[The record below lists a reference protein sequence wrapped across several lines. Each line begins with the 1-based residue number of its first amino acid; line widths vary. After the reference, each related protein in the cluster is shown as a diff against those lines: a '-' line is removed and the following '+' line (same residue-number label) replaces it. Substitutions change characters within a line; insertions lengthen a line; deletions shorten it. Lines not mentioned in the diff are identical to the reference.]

1 METRQHKA
9 QIGKNNGVRF
19 GTRRRLLNSL
29 VVLLCAAG
37 PALALPTGSNPVVG
51 ITQNQIVTNGNIM
64 TITNNSAK
72 AIVDWNTFSI
82 ATGETVK
89 IDQTAQSVFLS
100 RVTGGVRSDILGTL
114 QSDGK
119 VFLINRNGIV
129 FGAGAVIN
137 VNGLVASTLNI
148 TNEDFLAGKM
158 KFSAGPVAGTVENK
172 GTISTP
178 SGGQVY
184 LIAPDVQNSGVITA
198 PNGDILLAAGREIL
212 LVDSATPEI
221 AVVVSAPEH
230 QAINLGTLTADA
242 GRIGLYGGIVRQK
255 GIVSANSAVRD
266 ASGRIFLKATKEVT
280 AEAGSI
286 TSANGP
292 QGGSVTLQASEGT
305 TLVSG
310 TVEAKGSEGTGG
322 TVQVLG
328 QYAGLFDS
336 ALVDT
341 SGTAGGGTVLLG
353 GDYQGKNAAVQN
365 ALATYMGKDAV
376 IKADATVSG
385 NGGKVVVWS
394 DNATRAYGT
403 ISVQGGTN
411 GGSGGFI
418 ETSGHW
424 LDVEGIR
431 VNARAPLGKTG
442 LWLLDPTNIY
452 IAVDQATATA
462 AGMVGADTSI
472 DGSGPF
478 SFVASGAVQDSLLT
492 TSTLQATL
500 IGGAAA
506 VSVSTANASGAGVG
520 DIKVVSPV
528 NWDGATGALTLT
540 AAHDILIGASLQTAA
555 LGGGDITLTAGNAI
569 SLNAPIVST
578 YNASLDG
585 IITLT
590 AGSGGI
596 TNGAGAIITAKKLE
610 VNSGGS
616 VTLNNANVLEEVAA
630 NVTGTFRFVA
640 NNPFAVTTVG
650 STSGI
655 TVSGGNVYLETT
667 APGAISVNNQINA
680 GNGKVEL
687 KGYGITFGAGSSAI
701 GDEIRIVASGAAGV
715 NLTGGTIGDTTYTRQ
730 VSFETNSIYNGG
742 MTSIT
747 TSASDIKNEIHF
759 SPYTANATIGVAG
772 GSGTLNVDSTV
783 LGIAN
788 APTLVF
794 GNEAGTTTPA
804 GNITVNPFSWVGGNR
819 QRVALLSAGTVSGN
833 GIDSQQLGVIAGG
846 AVNLTGNNL
855 SAIAIES
862 ASGGVTFTNSTA
874 SFTVTSATGGITD
887 PRTITGV
894 SSGGANITLGTVSSG
909 DITFAAPVNAGT
921 TGVVT
926 LNAAGKLLNG
936 SGGVNIY
943 GASLSAQAAL
953 GIGTNTLSLMTK
965 TPLWSSVSS
974 SSGSIYLDNT
984 GAVQTGSLQV
994 SALSGE
1000 VKLSAHSPLTIGT
1013 GGVQAGSDITLEA
1026 SPMGG
1031 LDDLTINGA
1040 VTSSSGNIYLRA
1052 GNQIFENALVSALN
1066 GSITRTP
1073 FLNGMLVPPN
1083 LQPQPPSAPL
1093 YSDDEVP
1100 AGLVLVSLEE
1110 QGDSEEDKDKKYG
1123 TSQEDRTRSGDTQNA
1138 KPKKNYC
1145 N

>member
-1 METRQHKA
+1 MATMKTRQHKA

-51 ITQNQIVTNGNIM
+51 IIQDQIVTNGKTM

-72 AIVDWNTFSI
+72 AIVEFKTFSI
-82 ATGETVK
+82 AADEIVK
-89 IDQTAQSVFLS
+89 IDQAAQSVFLS
-100 RVTGGVRSDILGTL
+100 RVTGGVRSEIFGALK
-114 QSDGK
+114 SDGK
-119 VFLINRNGIV
+119 VFLINQNGIL
-129 FGAGAVIN
+129 FGPGAVVN

-148 TNEDFLAGKM
+148 TNDDFLAGKM
-158 KFSAGPVAGTVENK
+158 KFTAGTVAGTVENN
-172 GTISTP
+172 GTITTP

-184 LIAPDVQNSGVITA
+184 LIAPDVKNSGVITA

-255 GIVSANSAVRD
+255 GVVSANSAVRD

-280 AEAGSI
+280 VEAGSV
-286 TSANGP
+286 TTANGP
-292 QGGSVTLQASEGT
+292 QGGSITLQASEGT

-310 TVEAKGSEGTGG
+310 TVEAKGSAGTGG

-328 QYAGLFDS
+328 TRVGVTGNAV
-336 ALVDT
+336 VDV
-341 SGTAGGGTVLLG
+341 SGSRGGGTVLGG
-353 GDYQGKNAAVQN
+353 GDYQGKNATVQN
-365 ALATYMGKDAV
+365 AQFTYLGKDAV
-376 IKADATVSG
+376 IKADATDNG
-385 NGGKVVVWS
+385 NGGKVIFWS
-394 DNATRAYGT
+394 DDVTRAYG
-403 ISVQGGTN
+403 SVFARGGAN
-411 GGSGGFI
+411 GGDGGFV
-418 ETSGHW
+418 ETSGKGY
-424 LDVEGIR
+424 LDFQAQVSTL
-431 VNARAPLGKTG
+431 APHGKMG
-442 LWLLDPTNIY
+442 SLLLDPTNIT
-452 IAVDQATATA
+452 I
-462 AGMVGADTSI
+462 
-472 DGSGPF
+472 
-478 SFVASGAVQDSLLT
+478 VASGPDIAGDLT
-492 TSTLQATL
+492 GIDILSSTDLND
-500 IGGAAA
+500 AA
-506 VSVSTANASGAGVG
+506 VDYPGANSVITA
-520 DIKVVSPV
+520 
-528 NWDGATGALTLT
+528 GALAGIINGGTAVTL
-540 AAHDILIGASLQTAA
+540 AATNDISVNSAISPSATNGLTLNAGHDININAA
-555 LGGGDITLTAGNAI
+555 ISRTMGGDITLSAGNKI
-569 SLNAPIVST
+569 SLSALLESNGFYAVS
-578 YNASLDG
+578 
-585 IITLT
+585 LT

-596 TNGAGAIITAKKLE
+596 TA
-610 VNSGGS
+610 NSGGS
-616 VTLNNANVLEEVAA
+616 VSVKYLKVISGGSANLTQGNAVEFLAA
-630 NVTGTFRFVA
+630 NVAGNFNYTSNSTFSVASVGGT
-640 NNPFAVTTVG
+640 N
-650 STSGI
+650 GI
-655 TVSGGNVYLETT
+655 TSTGGNVSLEATGSNYLL
-667 APGAISVNNQINA
+667 VNNQISA
-680 GNGKVEL
+680 VSGQAKLKADKVE
-687 KGYGITFGAGSSAI
+687 FNAGSSVIAKDVDI
-701 GDEIRIVASGAAGV
+701 TAAGTLGV
-715 NLTGGTIGDTTYTRQ
+715 YLTGGSIGDSTYTRQ
-730 VSFETNSIYNGG
+730 VSFETDAISGTG
-742 MTSIT
+742 TTVT

-759 SPYTANATIGVAG
+759 SPYTANATVGVAG
-772 GSGTLNVDSTV
+772 GSGTLSVGTGV
-783 LGIAN
+783 LGLLD
-788 APTLVF
+788 APTVVF
-794 GNEAGTTTPA
+794 GNESGSTKPS
-804 GNITVNPFSWVGGNR
+804 GNITVNPFSWTGGNR

-874 SFTVTSATGGITD
+874 GFTVTSATGGITN

-909 DITFAAPVNAGT
+909 DITFVAPVNAGT
-921 TGVVT
+921 TGAVT

-974 SSGSIYLDNT
+974 SGGSIYLDNT

-1031 LDDLTINGA
+1031 LDDLTINGP

-1052 GNQIFENALVSALN
+1052 GNQIFENALITALN

-1083 LQPQPPSAPL
+1083 LQPQTPSAPL
-1093 YSDDEVP
+1093 YSDGEVP

-1110 QGDSEEDKDKKYG
+1110 QGDGEEDKDKKYG

>member
-1 METRQHKA
+1 MKTKQYEA
-9 QIGKNNGVRF
+9 NNCGKQGGRY
-19 GTRRRLLNSL
+19 GTRRKVLHAL
-29 VVLLCAAG
+29 VTLLCVAG
-37 PALALPTGSNPVVG
+37 PAYALPTGSNPVVG
-51 ITQNQIVTNGNIM
+51 IIQDQIVTNGKTM

-72 AIVDWNTFSI
+72 AIVEFKTFSI
-82 ATGETVK
+82 AADEIVK
-89 IDQTAQSVFLS
+89 INQAVQSVFLS
-100 RVTGGVRSDILGTL
+100 RVTGGVRSEIFGALK
-114 QSDGK
+114 SDGK
-119 VFLINRNGIV
+119 VFLINQNGIL
-129 FGAGAVIN
+129 FGPGAVVN

-148 TNEDFLAGKM
+148 TNDDFLAGKM
-158 KFSAGPVAGTVENK
+158 KFTAGTVAGSVDNK
-172 GTISTP
+172 GTITTP

-280 AEAGSI
+280 VEAGSV
-286 TSANGP
+286 TTANGP
-292 QGGSVTLQASEGT
+292 QGGSITLQASEGT

-310 TVEAKGSEGTGG
+310 GVEAKGSAGTGG

-328 QYAGLFDS
+328 TRT
-336 ALVDT
+336 ALTGNAVVDA
-341 SGTAGGGTVLLG
+341 SGSRGGGTVLVG
-353 GDYQGKNAAVQN
+353 GDYQGKNATVQN
-365 ALATYMGKDAV
+365 AQFTYLGKDAV
-376 IKADATVSG
+376 IKADATDNG
-385 NGGKVVVWS
+385 NGGKVILWS
-394 DNATRAYGT
+394 DDVTRAYG
-403 ISVQGGTN
+403 SVFARGGAN
-411 GGSGGFI
+411 GGDGGFV
-418 ETSGHW
+418 ETSGKGY
-424 LDVEGIR
+424 LDFQAQ
-431 VNARAPLGKTG
+431 VNTLAPHGKIG
-442 LWLLDPTNIY
+442 SLLLDPTNIT
-452 IAVDQATATA
+452 I
-462 AGMVGADTSI
+462 
-472 DGSGPF
+472 
-478 SFVASGAVQDSLLT
+478 VASDPDIAGDLTGIDIVNSTDLDNAALDYPGANSVITASALAGIINGGT
-492 TSTLQATL
+492 AVTLAATND
-500 IGGAAA
+500 I
-506 VSVSTANASGAGVG
+506 SVNSA
-520 DIKVVSPV
+520 ISPS
-528 NWDGATGALTLT
+528 ATNGLTLN
-540 AAHDILIGASLQTAA
+540 AGHDININAA
-555 LGGGDITLTAGNAI
+555 ISRTMGGDITLSAGNKI
-569 SLNAPIVST
+569 SLSALLESNGFYAVS
-578 YNASLDG
+578 
-585 IITLT
+585 LT

-596 TNGAGAIITAKKLE
+596 TA
-610 VNSGGS
+610 NSGGS
-616 VTLNNANVLEEVAA
+616 VSAKYLKVISGGSANLTQGNAVEFLAA
-630 NVTGTFRFVA
+630 NVAGNFNYTSNSTFSVASVGGTD
-640 NNPFAVTTVG
+640 
-650 STSGI
+650 GI
-655 TVSGGNVYLETT
+655 TSTGGTVNLE
-667 APGAISVNNQINA
+667 ALSVGTITVNDQINA
-680 GNGKVEL
+680 GSGKVEL

-701 GDEIRIVASGAAGV
+701 GDEIRVVASGAAGV
-715 NLTGGTIGDTTYTRQ
+715 NLTGGSIGDTTYTRQ

-759 SPYTANATIGVAG
+759 SPYTANATVGVAG

-783 LGIAN
+783 LSIAN
-788 APTLVF
+788 APTVVF
-794 GNEAGTTTPA
+794 GNEAGTATPA
-804 GNITVNPFSWVGGNR
+804 GNITVNPFSWTGGNR

-874 SFTVTSATGGITD
+874 GFTVTSATGGITN

-894 SSGGANITLGTVSSG
+894 SSGGANISLGTVSSG

-921 TGVVT
+921 TGAVT

-974 SSGSIYLDNT
+974 SGGSIYLDNT

-1031 LDDLTINGA
+1031 LDDLTINGP

-1052 GNQIFENALVSALN
+1052 GNQIFENALITALN
-1066 GSITRTP
+1066 GSVTRTP

-1083 LQPQPPSAPL
+1083 LQPQTPSAPL
-1093 YSDDEVP
+1093 YSDGEVP

-1110 QGDSEEDKDKKYG
+1110 QGDGEEDKDKKYG
-1123 TSQEDRTRSGDTQNA
+1123 TNQEDRTRSGDTQNA

>member
-1 METRQHKA
+1 MGTMKTKQYEA
-9 QIGKNNGVRF
+9 NNCGKLGGRY
-19 GTRRRLLNSL
+19 GTRRKVLHAL
-29 VVLLCAAG
+29 VTLLCAAG
-37 PALALPTGSNPVVG
+37 PAYALPTGPQVINGTAG
-51 ITQNQIVTNGNIM
+51 ITINGNVMTVTNSPN
-64 TITNNSAK
+64 
-72 AIVDWNTFSI
+72 AIINWGGFSI
-82 ATGETVK
+82 ASGETTKFV
-89 IDQTAQSVFLS
+89 QQSAASAVLN
-100 RVTGGVRSDILGTL
+100 RVTGGDPSAIYGSLL
-114 QSDGK
+114 SNGK
-119 VFLINRNGIV
+119 VFLINQNGIL
-129 FGAGAVIN
+129 FGPGAVVN

-148 TNEDFLAGKM
+148 TNDDFLAGKM
-158 KFSAGPVAGTVENK
+158 KFTAGTVFGTVDNR
-172 GTISTP
+172 GTITTP

-280 AEAGSI
+280 VEAGSV
-286 TSANGP
+286 TTANGP
-292 QGGSVTLQASEGT
+292 QGGSITLQASEGT
-305 TLVSG
+305 ALVAG
-310 TVEAKGSEGTGG
+310 AVEAKGSAGTGG
-322 TVQVLG
+322 IVQVLG
-328 QYAGLFDS
+328 TRT
-336 ALVDT
+336 ALTGNAVVDA
-341 SGTAGGGTVLLG
+341 SGSRGGGTVLVG
-353 GDYQGKNAAVQN
+353 GDYQGKNATVQN
-365 ALATYMGKDAV
+365 AQFTYLGKDAV
-376 IKADATVSG
+376 IKADATDNG
-385 NGGKVVVWS
+385 NGGKVILWS
-394 DNATRAYGT
+394 DDVTRAYG
-403 ISVQGGTN
+403 SVFARGGAN
-411 GGSGGFI
+411 GGDGGFV
-418 ETSGHW
+418 ETSGKGY
-424 LDVEGIR
+424 LDFQAQ
-431 VNARAPLGKTG
+431 VNTLAPHGKIG
-442 LWLLDPTNIY
+442 SLLLDPTNITIVASGPD
-452 IAVDQATATA
+452 IAGDLTGNDIVSSTDLDDAVLSYPGANSVITATA
-462 AGMVGADTSI
+462 LAN
-472 DGSGPF
+472 
-478 SFVASGAVQDSLLT
+478 LLNTNT
-492 TSTLQATL
+492 TLAATNDITVNAAISTTPGYTQ
-500 IGGAAA
+500 G
-506 VSVSTANASGAGVG
+506 
-520 DIKVVSPV
+520 
-528 NWDGATGALTLT
+528 LTLN
-540 AAHDILIGASLQTAA
+540 AGHDINIYAAISRTA
-555 LGGGDITLTAGNAI
+555 GGDITLSAGNKI
-569 SLNAPIVST
+569 SLSALLESNGFYAVS
-578 YNASLDG
+578 
-585 IITLT
+585 LT

-596 TNGAGAIITAKKLE
+596 TA
-610 VNSGGS
+610 NSGGS
-616 VTLNNANVLEEVAA
+616 ISAKYLKVVSGGSANLTQGNAAEFLAA
-630 NVTGTFRFVA
+630 NVAGNFNYTSSSSFTVSSVGGT
-640 NNPFAVTTVG
+640 N
-650 STSGI
+650 GI
-655 TVSGGNVYLETT
+655 TSTGGTVNLEALGVGTVT
-667 APGAISVNNQINA
+667 VNDQINA
-680 GNGKVEL
+680 GSGKVEL
-687 KGYGITFGAGSSAI
+687 KGYGITFVAGSSAI

-715 NLTGGTIGDTTYTRQ
+715 NLTGGSIGDTTYTRQ

-759 SPYTANATIGVAG
+759 SPYTANATVGVAG

-788 APTLVF
+788 APTVVF
-794 GNEAGTTTPA
+794 GNEAGSTTPA

-874 SFTVTSATGGITD
+874 GFTVTSATGGITN

-909 DITFAAPVNAGT
+909 EITFAAPVNAGT
-921 TGVVT
+921 TGALT

-943 GASLSAQAAL
+943 GASLSVQAAL

-974 SSGSIYLDNT
+974 SGGSIYLDNT

-1031 LDDLTINGA
+1031 LDDLTINGP

-1052 GNQIFENALVSALN
+1052 GNQIFENALITALN

-1083 LQPQPPSAPL
+1083 LQPQTPSAPL
-1093 YSDDEVP
+1093 YSDGEVP

-1110 QGDSEEDKDKKYG
+1110 QGDGEEDKDKKYG

>member
-1 METRQHKA
+1 MKTKQYEA
-9 QIGKNNGVRF
+9 NNCGKQGGRY
-19 GTRRRLLNSL
+19 GTRRKVLHAL
-29 VVLLCAAG
+29 VTLLCAAG
-37 PALALPTGSNPVVG
+37 PAYALPTGPQVINGTAG
-51 ITQNQIVTNGNIM
+51 ITINGNVMTVTNSPN
-64 TITNNSAK
+64 
-72 AIVDWNTFSI
+72 AIINWGSFSI
-82 ATGETVK
+82 ASGETTKFV
-89 IDQTAQSVFLS
+89 QQSAASAVLN
-100 RVTGGVRSDILGTL
+100 RVTGGDPSAIYGSLL
-114 QSDGK
+114 SNGK
-119 VFLINRNGIV
+119 VFLINQNGIL
-129 FGAGAVIN
+129 FGPGAVVN

-148 TNEDFLAGKM
+148 TNDDFLAGKM
-158 KFSAGPVAGTVENK
+158 KFTAGTVFGTVDNR
-172 GTISTP
+172 GTITTP

-184 LIAPDVQNSGVITA
+184 LIAPDVKNSGVITA

-242 GRIGLYGGIVRQK
+242 GRVGLYGGIVRQK

-280 AEAGSI
+280 VDAGSV
-286 TSANGP
+286 TTANGP
-292 QGGSVTLQASEGT
+292 QGGSITLQASEGT

-310 TVEAKGSEGTGG
+310 TVEAKGSAGTGG

-328 QYAGLFDS
+328 TRVGLTGN
-336 ALVDT
+336 AVVDA
-341 SGTAGGGTVLLG
+341 SGSRGGGTVLVG
-353 GDYQGKNAAVQN
+353 GDYQGKNATVQN
-365 ALATYMGKDAV
+365 AQFTYLGKDAV
-376 IKADATVSG
+376 IKADATDNG
-385 NGGKVVVWS
+385 NGGKVILWS
-394 DNATRAYGT
+394 DDVTRAYG
-403 ISVQGGTN
+403 SVFARGGAN
-411 GGSGGFI
+411 GGDGGFV
-418 ETSGHW
+418 ETSGKGY
-424 LDVEGIR
+424 LDFQAK
-431 VNARAPLGKTG
+431 VNTLAPHGKMG
-442 LWLLDPTNIY
+442 SLLLDPTNIT
-452 IAVDQATATA
+452 IAA
-462 AGMVGADTSI
+462 
-472 DGSGPF
+472 SGPDIAGD
-478 SFVASGAVQDSLLT
+478 STGIDIVSSTDLDDAVLSYPGANSVITAIALANLLGTNT
-492 TSTLQATL
+492 TLAATNDITVNAAIST
-500 IGGAAA
+500 
-506 VSVSTANASGAGVG
+506 
-520 DIKVVSPV
+520 SP
-528 NWDGATGALTLT
+528 GYTQGLTLN
-540 AAHDILIGASLQTAA
+540 AGHDININAA
-555 LGGGDITLTAGNAI
+555 ISRTGGGDITLSAGNAI
-569 SLNAPIVST
+569 NLGALLETQTGMYGGTVTLSTGSGSVSANAG
-578 YNASLDG
+578 AS
-585 IITLT
+585 IT
-590 AGSGGI
+590 AGYLKVISGG
-596 TNGAGAIITAKKLE
+596 A
-610 VNSGGS
+610 
-616 VTLNNANVLEEVAA
+616 ANLAQGNTVDYVAA
-630 NVTGTFRFVA
+630 NVAGDFNYTSNSTFTVFSIGGT
-640 NNPFAVTTVG
+640 N
-650 STSGI
+650 GI
-655 TVSGGNVYLETT
+655 TSTGGNVSLEATGSNYLL
-667 APGAISVNNQINA
+667 VNNQISA
-680 GNGKVEL
+680 VSGQAKLKADKVE
-687 KGYGITFGAGSSAI
+687 FNAGSSVIAKDVDI
-701 GDEIRIVASGAAGV
+701 TATGTLGV
-715 NLTGGTIGDTTYTRQ
+715 YLTGGSIGDSTYTRQ
-730 VSFETNSIYNGG
+730 VSFETDAISGTG
-742 MTSIT
+742 TTVT

-759 SPYTANATIGVAG
+759 SPYTANATVGVAG
-772 GSGTLNVDSTV
+772 GSGTLSVGTGV
-783 LGIAN
+783 LGLLD
-788 APTLVF
+788 APTVVF
-794 GNEAGTTTPA
+794 GNESGSTKPS

-874 SFTVTSATGGITD
+874 GFTVTSATGGITN

-909 DITFAAPVNAGT
+909 DITFAAPVNAGN
-921 TGVVT
+921 TGAVT

-974 SSGSIYLDNT
+974 SGGSIYLDNT

-1031 LDDLTINGA
+1031 LDDLTINGP

-1052 GNQIFENALVSALN
+1052 GNQIFENALITALN

-1083 LQPQPPSAPL
+1083 LQPQTPSAPL
-1093 YSDDEVP
+1093 YSDGEVP

-1110 QGDSEEDKDKKYG
+1110 QGDGEEDKDKKYG